1 MEFVFA
7 GIPAQQLGSL
17 IKLLLAACAVTARG
31 SSNPDLKALATS
43 VASGAKKAEQAMVVD
58 VVSSLINIVKGNDVD
73 EEDFTAKIKEL
84 RAAIRDEVRSDR
96 KFNHTTI
103 DLLASTTAYL
113 INNGEPALRK
123 MRKIVNEMGD
133 PMLQKALAPEAQ
145 SQKDFIK
152 PLEKIVMRV
161 TKKKGTLLTKDE
173 ALKLRKNN
181 KEVFREYMRLRK
193 QYNLVWKDEMN
204 ALIVKSKQKAV
215 PYKDVLNY
223 LNSKKIDHPLQP
235 GFDGLI
241 DANGKAYSMAGKA
254 INGGIPAKGS
264 GFHIKMNPDY
274 HAKLDD
280 GYVFTTINDHTGEVS
295 QHVYTVDFRKEKN
308 TKKFTMVKDLMDVM
322 DKIHSTWQPF
332 LKRGDLSKPCVQATV
347 LEMLYQF
354 SGRVGTKG
362 NATTMNGKN
371 VSTFGIS
378 TLQARHFKVAGNKI
392 TIVYPGK
399 DGVRQVHLIDAGG
412 GIEAKLLVRNI
423 KHFLE
428 GKQPKDPVFQYELPN
443 GRTRPIMG
451 GEVTGML
458 RRLGGPPGVTAHKL
472 RHVKGTRIFMDLMEA
487 NKSKLKA
494 GLSQGEA
501 DKLFKSFATQVG
513 AQLGHVRGVG
523 KQQKVTP
530 ATAIKSYIDP
540 SVMLSFYDQLELRP
554 PRGLEKIKL
563 QNV

>member
-31 SSNPDLKALATS
+31 SSSSDLKALATS
-43 VASGAKKAEQAMVVD
+43 VVSGAKKAEQAMVID
-58 VVSSLINIVKGNDVD
+58 VVVPLMQIVKGNEVD
-73 EEDFTAKIKEL
+73 EDTLTARMKEL
-84 RAAIRDEVRSDR
+84 RAAVRDEVRSDR
-96 KFNHTTI
+96 KFSHTTI
-103 DLLASTTAYL
+103 DLLAATSAYL

-123 MRKIVNEMGD
+123 MRRIVNEMGD
-133 PMLQKALAPEAQ
+133 PLLQRALSPEAQ

-152 PLEKIVMRV
+152 PLEKIVQRV
-161 TKKKGTLLTKDE
+161 TGKKGTVLTKEE
-173 ALKLRKNN
+173 AEKLRAKNR
-181 KEVFREYMRLRK
+181 EVFREYMRLRK
-193 QYNLVWKDEMN
+193 QHNLVWKDEMN
-204 ALIVKSKQKAV
+204 AYIVKSKQKAV
-215 PYKDVLNY
+215 SYKDVLSY
-223 LNSKKIDHPLQP
+223 LNSKKIDHPLLP

-241 DANGKAYSMAGKA
+241 DANGKAYTSAGHA

-264 GFHIKMNPDY
+264 GFHVKMNPDY
-274 HAKLDD
+274 NPKLDD

-295 QHVYTVDFRKEKN
+295 QHVYTTNFRTQKN
-308 TKKFTMVKDLMDVM
+308 SKKFEMVKNLMAVM
-322 DKIHSTWQPF
+322 DKIHNTWQSF

-347 LEMLYQF
+347 LELLYQF

-362 NATTMNGKN
+362 NSTTVNNKN

-378 TLQARHFKVAGNKI
+378 TLQARHFKVAGTKI

-399 DGVRQVHLIDAGG
+399 DGVRQAHLLDASAGPQS
-412 GIEAKLLVRNI
+412 KFLVKNI
-423 KHFLE
+423 KNMLV

-443 GRTRPIMG
+443 GRMRPITG

-458 RRLGGPPGVTAHKL
+458 RRLGGPEGVTAHKL
-472 RHVKGTRIFMDLMEA
+472 RHVKGTKIFMDLMET
-487 NKSKLKA
+487 NKNKMKD
-494 GLSQGEA
+494 LSQGEA
-501 DKLFKSFATQVG
+501 DRMFKQFATQVG

-540 SVMLSFYDQLELRP
+540 GVMLSFYDQLGLRP
-554 PRGLEKIKL
+554 PRGLEKIKN
-563 QNV
+563 QNT